1 MAETGQTVLT
11 LTVKEFQGDQVE
23 QFEFEQQ
30 TKVSDAIE
38 VIVEEF
44 NAESIN
50 DPTLFHDGERLQDN
64 RTLVSYHLDGETVI
78 LAASTAGV

>member
-1 MAETGQTVLT
+1 MAETEQTLLT
-11 LTVKEFQGDQVE
+11 LTVKEFQGDQEE

-30 TKVSDAIE
+30 KKVSDAID
-38 VIVEEF
+38 VIVEKF

-64 RTLVSYHLDGETVI
+64 RTLVSYQLDGETVI
-78 LAASTAGV
+78 LAARTSGV